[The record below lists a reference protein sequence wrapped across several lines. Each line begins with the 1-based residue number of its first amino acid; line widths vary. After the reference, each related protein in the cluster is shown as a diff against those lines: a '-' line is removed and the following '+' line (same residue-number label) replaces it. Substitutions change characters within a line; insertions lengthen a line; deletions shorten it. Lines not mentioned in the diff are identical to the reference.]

1 MVGQIQW
8 QVADPPEGKR
18 KALAWGGE
26 CLRAVWAWAS
36 LSCLRFC
43 PWPTSVLMRGINCST
58 VPLTSV
64 DSVLTCGTM
73 WHNVAHPL
81 DRPMAISLP
90 FFRLGRALRHNAHSI
105 LSELSPDYAPQR
117 SRAVASDH
125 LFCNPWNLIK
135 LISEVTSP
143 VLRLPWTNDIFV
155 AVVQAT
161 RIQASRLPS
170 GATSKSSSFSTSNQ
184 CIRQHILCSWH
195 SWHWLDIP
203 YTICKN
209 HIVEVINSQTI
220 SETNGVLTANT

>member
-1 MVGQIQW
+1 MPSSRLSVS
-8 QVADPPEGKR
+8 VCELLTLLSMADQCFDAGDQLLNRSPD
-18 KALAWGGE
+18 LCW
-26 CLRAVWAWAS
+26 L
-36 LSCLRFC
+36 C
-43 PWPTSVLMRGINCST
+43 PDV
-58 VPLTSV
+58 
-64 DSVLTCGTM
+64 

-135 LISEVTSP
+135 LISEVTLP
-143 VLRLPWTNDIFV
+143 FICLPWTNDIFV

-170 GATSKSSSFSTSNQ
+170 GATSKSSSFSTGNQ
-184 CIRQHILCSWH
+184 CIR
-195 SWHWLDIP
+195 
-203 YTICKN
+203 
-209 HIVEVINSQTI
+209 
-220 SETNGVLTANT
+220 